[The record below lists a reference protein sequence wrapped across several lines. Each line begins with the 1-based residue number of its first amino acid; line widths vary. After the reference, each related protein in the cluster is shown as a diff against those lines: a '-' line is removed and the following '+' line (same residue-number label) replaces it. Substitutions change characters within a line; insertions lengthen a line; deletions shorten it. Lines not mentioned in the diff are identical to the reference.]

1 MMKHFL
7 WIEVNEKNVNQVLL
21 KLFKARVEVYETKYN
36 HHSLQFKILAQ
47 DYSKLKKIIRY
58 KFKKVRHDGIY
69 HWKDVLKKKWLIL
82 VGILFYFAWIFFFSN
97 IIVNVQVIHSNKDIR
112 ELVIKAL
119 SNYGIERLTL
129 KKDFQEIEKIKQHIL
144 DDFPDQLEWMSIE
157 VDGMQYV
164 VRIEE
169 RIITKPN
176 IKRERCNLVATK
188 SAIVK
193 KISYSVGE
201 SKVMVN
207 DFVREGD
214 ILVSGELKANEELV
228 KEVCAEG
235 EVMGEV
241 WYKTNVSL
249 PMDYEVSLET
259 GKKRYNISF
268 SKGNVDKYIFR
279 PRLNRY
285 VDEKKLLFSIFGY
298 EIYFVVQKEVRI
310 ENKTYTEEEALSKS
324 FSLVDEKIQQ
334 KLRENEMVL
343 DKKVLKKNMNNSKMD
358 IEVFVA
364 VLENISKQEEFQE
377 IKEEGI

>member
-7 WIEVNEKNVNQVLL
+7 WIEVNEKNANQVLL

-214 ILVSGELKANEELV
+214 I
-228 KEVCAEG
+228 
-235 EVMGEV
+235 
-241 WYKTNVSL
+241 
-249 PMDYEVSLET
+249 
-259 GKKRYNISF
+259 
-268 SKGNVDKYIFR
+268 
-279 PRLNRY
+279 
-285 VDEKKLLFSIFGY
+285 
-298 EIYFVVQKEVRI
+298 
-310 ENKTYTEEEALSKS
+310 
-324 FSLVDEKIQQ
+324 
-334 KLRENEMVL
+334 
-343 DKKVLKKNMNNSKMD
+343 
-358 IEVFVA
+358 
-364 VLENISKQEEFQE
+364 
-377 IKEEGI
+377 